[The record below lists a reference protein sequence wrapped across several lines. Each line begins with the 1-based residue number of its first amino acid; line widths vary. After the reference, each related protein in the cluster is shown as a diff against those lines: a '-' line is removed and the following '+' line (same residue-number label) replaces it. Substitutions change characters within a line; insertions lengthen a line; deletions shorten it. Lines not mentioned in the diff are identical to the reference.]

1 MKKFLAVII
10 SICMASF
17 GAIALSACGGSSNNL
32 EGKDFVV
39 GFDAEYPPYGYMD
52 KDGSYT
58 GFDLDL
64 AQEVCSRNGWNY
76 SATPIDWD
84 SKDQM
89 LESGS
94 ITCIWNGFTMQGR
107 EGQYTFSEPY
117 MINKQVVVTKANS
130 SIKSLSD
137 LSGKVVITQKGSAAA
152 SLLQAGGD
160 QEKLA
165 KTFKKLDTVAD
176 YNSAFMQLES
186 GAVDAVACDLSIA
199 AYQISANKDAYKQ
212 LDKALSE
219 ESYAVGFLLNGDNS
233 QEFADTV
240 SSTLKEMYEDG
251 TVEKLVSKYAD
262 QGMSIDNWL
271 IK

>member
-1 MKKFLAVII
+1 MKKVLALILSV
-10 SICMASF
+10 CMAAF
-17 GAIALSACGGSSNNL
+17 GVTALSGCGSSNSL
-32 EGKDFVV
+32 EGQDFVV

-52 KDGSYT
+52 TDGSYT

-64 AQEVCSRNGWNY
+64 AQEVCERNGWNY

-94 ITCIWNGFTMQGR
+94 ITCIWNGFTMEGR
-107 EGQYTFSEPY
+107 EGQYTFSDPY
-117 MINKQVVVTKANS
+117 MVNKQVIVTKADSDINS
-130 SIKSLSD
+130 LAD
-137 LSGKVVITQKGSAAA
+137 LSGKAVITQKGSAAA
-152 SLLQAGGD
+152 SLFDEGGD
-160 QEKLA
+160 QVDLG
-165 KTFKKLDTVAD
+165 KTFKQLDTVAD

-199 AYQISANKDAYKQ
+199 AYQISANPDAYKQ
-212 LDKALSE
+212 LDEALSE
-219 ESYAVGFLLNGDNS
+219 ESYAVGFLLDGENS
-233 QEFADTV
+233 EEMASAV

-251 TVEKLVSKYAD
+251 TVEELINKYAD
-262 QGMSIDNWL
+262 QGMSIENWL